1 MIYASVNISKRME
14 WFVKDDKGELTDADI
29 SSFQDWTTDIVRVPE
44 TWVFL
49 LFFFSNFQKKY
60 FLVFFSKVIF
70 IFFCRAYG
78 FKISY
83 ERNKKNGAVKPGFY
97 TTIRQIERPGSAND
111 LLKFKPSFHEDR
123 PTGLGLKVKKFFL
136 IYEFFYYFP
145 TFFFAILI
153 NFFFFFQGLSH
164 QMEHLFN
171 NLLLSPSTARGQIDL
186 EEYRLQMAG
195 GGQGEND
202 ENEIEPSSQL
212 DHPTI
217 DEDVFREANELSSAW
232 IQSKEHEE

>member
-1 MIYASVNISKRME
+1 
-14 WFVKDDKGELTDADI
+14 
-29 SSFQDWTTDIVRVPE
+29 
-44 TWVFL
+44 
-49 LFFFSNFQKKY
+49 
-60 FLVFFSKVIF
+60 
-70 IFFCRAYG
+70 
-78 FKISY
+78 
-83 ERNKKNGAVKPGFY
+83 
-97 TTIRQIERPGSAND
+97 
-111 LLKFKPSFHEDR
+111 
-123 PTGLGLKVKKFFL
+123 
-136 IYEFFYYFP
+136 
-145 TFFFAILI
+145 
-153 NFFFFFQGLSH
+153 
-164 QMEHLFN
+164 MEHLFN